1 MPFAI
6 ILKFETT
13 NKKPNQISAFF
24 LSSIV
29 SVNKT
34 NSQKVLEQDLTVI
47 DQNRAIRYADSQQK
61 ILIVVGSF
69 TFMIVLIWVVKR
81 FLK

>member
-1 MPFAI
+1 VH
-6 ILKFETT
+6 
-13 NKKPNQISAFF
+13 FF

-29 SVNKT
+29 SVNRT

-47 DQNRAIRYADSQQK
+47 DQNRAIRYADSQQT

>member
-1 MPFAI
+1 
-6 ILKFETT
+6 
-13 NKKPNQISAFF
+13 
-24 LSSIV
+24 
-29 SVNKT
+29 
-34 NSQKVLEQDLTVI
+34 LEQDLTVI